1 MASITWTNAAEVIA
15 SMKARQKKLEDA
27 PKMARRMGVLALNEI
42 HPLTHKK
49 TNTWDN
55 SIHAEVHE
63 VKSFVWELWVGSKG
77 AFNGAGYNYG
87 KRQEDLYHPVEIG
100 WHKAWPSMVDL
111 WNEFFHGIT
120 TVSGSGMS
128 DFANLDVSEW

>member
-1 MASITWTNAAEVIA
+1 MASIEWTNRGEVMA
-15 SMKARQKKLEDA
+15 RMKAREEKLKSA
-27 PKMARRMGVLALNEI
+27 PKIARQMGILALNEI

-49 TNTWDN
+49 SNTWDN

-87 KRQEDLYHPVEIG
+87 KRQEDLYHPIETG
-100 WHKAWPSMVDL
+100 WFKAWPRMMDL
-111 WNEFFHGIT
+111 FNEKMKGIVT
-120 TVSGSGMS
+120 ANADMA
-128 DFANLDVSEW
+128 DFAGLDVGEW